1 MRFYLRGGVGGEL
14 LILLS
19 IGYIE
24 KGCVYISMQKL
35 LSKSIQRFKLNIVI
49 NTTKRISE
57 QLRLG
62 KLESATGSGVRTP
75 SGANMYVKVMPTT
88 KKSSK
93 YDLRRLETQK
103 LKEAGPIPLEAM
115 QAIY

>member
-1 MRFYLRGGVGGEL
+1 MRFYLSGGVGGEL

-75 SGANMYVKVMPTT
+75 SGANMYVKVVPTT
-88 KKSSK
+88 KK
-93 YDLRRLETQK
+93 LRVNMISAVWK
-103 LKEAGPIPLEAM
+103 LKN
-115 QAIY
+115 